1 MPEPAEKAR
10 RRRVVIGLGNEILS
24 DDGAGIHA
32 VRELRRRHAGEAEF
46 TELAVGG
53 LALLD
58 YIAGYDVCMIVD
70 ALRTGAHPPGT
81 ILRCLQTSGGEP
93 HALTS
98 SHQIDLAQ
106 VISLGELLGAAMPRS
121 VVVWGIEAEDI
132 TTFRPHCTGSV
143 ARALPRLVEAI
154 AADLASG
161 GDAGPVPAG
170 RWQVVQE
177 TVPS

>member
-1 MPEPAEKAR
+1 MPEPGEKAR
-10 RRRVVIGLGNEILS
+10 QRRVVIGLGNEILS

-32 VRELRRRHAGEAEF
+32 VRELRKSHAGEAEF
-46 TELAVGG
+46 SELAVGG

-70 ALRTGAHPPGT
+70 ALRTGTHPPGT

-106 VISLGELLGAAMPRS
+106 VIALGALLGAAMPPS
-121 VVVWGIEAEDI
+121 IVVWGIEAEDI
-132 TTFRPHCTGSV
+132 TTFNPHCTASV
-143 ARALPRLVEAI
+143 ARALPHLVEAI
-154 AADLASG
+154 GAELASG
-161 GDAGPVPAG
+161 HGADPVPAG
-170 RWQVVQE
+170 RWQVVHE